1 MLTMFQIAYA
11 ESYQQQQKNISFTGI
26 RRTTILQSK
35 NKVELFRKNLIDQ
48 ARAEQSPSIQEN

>member
-1 MLTMFQIAYA
+1 MFQIAYA